1 MSEKFDLI
9 IPTEIKGLIISLV
22 MIVAGLVIS
31 PLIDL
36 LAKHSLPDPIGFL
49 FLVMTPVGVILLI
62 VFGITTLIAAENI
75 FRFLLVKCIL
85 VSDQGIAL
93 YNRNDSVN
101 FVIGWQQIKK
111 VQFRGLKHMF
121 LGLAEVRRE
130 PVGIELNLVD
140 GSNFIIPLYLILKE
154 QDRYRM
160 ISIVSH
166 YTSAINLVA
175 ANSIPT
181 PTMET
186 PQHRKDELY
195 QRLLVKVRSDKALA
209 ERLIEYERKLMPYA
223 SEEELIRSAIERLER
238 DNR

>member
-1 MSEKFDLI
+1 MYEKFDLI

-36 LAKHSLPDPIGFL
+36 LPKHSLPDPIGFL

-62 VFGITTLIAAENI
+62 VFGIITLIAAENI
-75 FRFLLVKCIL
+75 FRFLLVKRIL

-154 QDRYRM
+154 QDRYRI

-166 YTSAINLVA
+166 YTSAINSVA
-175 ANSIPT
+175 GKSILT
-181 PTMET
+181 PTIET

-195 QRLLVKVRSDKALA
+195 KRLLVKVRSDKALA
-209 ERLIEYERKLMPYA
+209 ENSLSMNVNLCLMPA
-223 SEEELIRSAIERLER
+223 KK
-238 DNR
+238 N